1 MFWGLTILTIKEQL
15 RALLEE
21 NRGTFISGEDIAK
34 RLYCTRGA
42 VWKAIK
48 ALRTEGLAIS
58 AVTNRGYCLEDSSDV
73 LSETG
78 VRRYLSKPC
87 EIFVLKTV
95 GSTNAY
101 LRELAQ
107 KGASEG
113 TLVVSSEQT
122 SGHGRRGRSFFSPS
136 DTGLYMSV
144 LLRPKV
150 AVNEALKITSL
161 AAVAVCLSLEKVCG
175 ASPEIKWVND
185 IFVNGKKAAGILTE
199 AAFDMENGALDYVV
213 LGIGINVYSPENG
226 FPEEISDIAGAVL
239 GERRGDLRNRLA
251 AAVYEQFMQLYE
263 HLSDDVYLDEYRNR
277 LMWKDEQIFV
287 LSGENGNEKTPA
299 VLLGVDENFALQVR
313 YENGVYGTISSGEI
327 SIRRKI

>member
-1 MFWGLTILTIKEQL
+1 MTLKEQL
-15 RALLEE
+15 RGMLEE
-21 NRGTFISGEDIAK
+21 NRGEYISGEDIAK

-48 ALRTEGLAIS
+48 ALRAEGLRID
-58 AVTNRGYCLEDSSDV
+58 AVTNRGYCLEDSSDII
-73 LSETG
+73 SETG
-78 VRRYLSKPC
+78 IRRYLDGEH

-122 SGHGRRGRSFFSPS
+122 CGQGRRGRTFFSPA

-150 AVNEALKITSL
+150 AVNEAVKITSA
-161 AAVAVCLSLEKVCG
+161 AAVAVCAALERVCG

-185 IFVNGKKAAGILTE
+185 IYINGKKAAGILTE
-199 AAFDMENGALDYVV
+199 AAFDMENGALDYAV
-213 LGIGINVYSPENG
+213 LGIGINVYPPENS
-226 FPEEISDIAGAVL
+226 FPEELSDIAGAVL
-239 GERRGDLRNRLA
+239 EKRTGDLRNRLA
-251 AAVYEQFMQLYE
+251 AAVYEQFMQLYA
-263 HLSDDVYLDEYRNR
+263 LLPDSGYLDEYRKR
-277 LMWKDEQIFV
+277 LMWRGEQIFV
-287 LSGENGNEKTPA
+287 LSGADGKDKTPA
-299 VLLGVDENFALQVR
+299 VLVDVDENCALKVR
-313 YENGVYGTISSGEI
+313 YENGSCGAVSSGEI
-327 SIRRKI
+327 SIRRNL

>member
-1 MFWGLTILTIKEQL
+1 MTIKEQL

-48 ALRTEGLAIS
+48 ALRAEGLRIN

-73 LSETG
+73 LSEAG

-87 EIFVLKTV
+87 DIFALKTV

-113 TLVVSSEQT
+113 MLVVSSEQT

-144 LLRPKV
+144 LLRPKFSV
-150 AVNEALKITSL
+150 SEALKITSA
-161 AAVAVCLSLEKVCG
+161 AAVAVCTALEKVCG
-175 ASPEIKWVND
+175 ISPEIKWVND

-213 LGIGINVYSPENG
+213 LGIGINVYPPENG
-226 FPEEISDIAGAVL
+226 FPKELSDIAGAVL
-239 GERRGDLRNRLA
+239 GERRGDMRNRLA
-251 AAVYEQFMQLYE
+251 AAVYEHFMQLYE
-263 HLSDDVYLDEYRNR
+263 QLSDNIYLDEYRKR
-277 LMWKDEQIFV
+277 LMWRGEQIFV
-287 LSGENGNEKTPA
+287 LSGADGNEKTPA
-299 VLLGVDENFALQVR
+299 VLLDVDENFSLQVR
-313 YENGVYGTISSGEI
+313 YENGSCGTISSGEI
-327 SIRRKI
+327 SIRRII